1 MDEENNEIFIK
12 PIKAIDEINIIG
24 TFLRLFEVIQFYCMI
39 YKLDFFK
46 LCHDLGFD
54 FSLIPL
60 TYFEIENNENEGL
73 QIELQQPN
81 EKIYLLNDL
90 GIIEELRKKFKGLSN
105 LKIGEI
111 LYPITGIIPNTTAQ
125 NIGRI
130 QNGNVSKSVISKI
143 ESLKNRLKI
152 N

>member
-1 MDEENNEIFIK
+1 
-12 PIKAIDEINIIG
+12 
-24 TFLRLFEVIQFYCMI
+24 MI